1 MQKRLHKPSKIM
13 LCLVLGVSLLLSA
26 CDTKRLNELEQG
38 VSTEA
43 DVREKFGEPAAT
55 YTEEN
60 GNRTLEYP
68 RQPAGQINY
77 MITIDA
83 DGKMGAM
90 RQVLKLANFA
100 KIQPG
105 WDKAQ
110 VRRLLGKP
118 AKMQTFALKKEE
130 IWDWRFADGQESK
143 VFSVSFDL
151 EGRVKSTATAHD
163 PVELGQKG

>member
-1 MQKRLHKPSKIM
+1 MQCYPRFSKMM
-13 LCLVLGVSLLLSA
+13 LALAAVLALSA
-26 CDTKRLNELEQG
+26 CDLKRMNELEQG

-43 DVREKFGEPAAT
+43 EVREKFGEPAAT
-55 YTEEN
+55 YTEDN
-60 GNRTLEYP
+60 GTRTLEYP

-83 DGKMGAM
+83 EGKMGAM
-90 RQVLKLANFA
+90 RQVLKVTNFV

-118 AKMQTFALKKEE
+118 AKQQKFDLQKEE
-130 IWDWRFADGQESK
+130 MWEWRFADGQESK
-143 VFSVSFDL
+143 VFTVTFNL
-151 EGRVKSTATAHD
+151 EGRVKSTATLPD
-163 PVELGQKG
+163 PQEIGQKG